1 MSKTEHSPDDT
12 LRLQTMSKKAE
23 IYKKELEIQDPLV
36 ERLGDIGWKML
47 SNSSYWALL
56 NLRKAPD

>member
-1 MSKTEHSPDDT
+1 MSKTEHSPDDN
-12 LRLQTMSKKAE
+12 LRLKTMSKKAE

-36 ERLGDIGWKML
+36 ERLGDIGGKML

>member
-36 ERLGDIGWKML
+36 ERLGDIGGKML
-47 SNSSYWALL
+47 SNLSYWALL

>member
-1 MSKTEHSPDDT
+1 
-12 LRLQTMSKKAE
+12 MSKKAE